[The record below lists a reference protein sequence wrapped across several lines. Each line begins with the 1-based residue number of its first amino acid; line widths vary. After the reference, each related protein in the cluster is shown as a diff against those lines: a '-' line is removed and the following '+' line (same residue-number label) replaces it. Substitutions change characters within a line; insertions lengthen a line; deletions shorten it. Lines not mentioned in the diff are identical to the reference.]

1 MFEFERPSF
10 VFKENVGFAEIPITR
25 SNGADGRVTLQW
37 RTEDITAVEGRDY
50 KGKEGIVV
58 FETGELKKNLEIL
71 IINNEVSFKGNHQK
85 N

>member
-1 MFEFERPSF
+1 M
-10 VFKENVGFAEIPITR
+10 GFAEIPIVR

-37 RTEDITAVEGRDY
+37 RTEDMTAFEGRDY

-71 IINNEVSFKGNHQK
+71 IINNEVRKSFGKK
-85 N
+85 NRLLFITCWF